1 MSSGALS
8 HLVFEL
14 KSVGE
19 GLFCSVL
26 RWREVCLFSGS
37 SAHLPVP
44 EPANKV
50 SAPRLEPLAIQG
62 KGILTHPEKQQSVH
76 NGQKDALFSKPMTE
90 YAAQKKHFHWQAVQ
104 TNLSV
109 SSARL
114 RLLHYRKNH
123 ANVWAAGSVT
133 ILVITVHLFLKY
145 WYTWMHLLYHS

>member
-14 KSVGE
+14 KALEKV
-19 GLFCSVL
+19 CSVL
-26 RWREVCLFSGS
+26 RWREVCLFSGF

-50 SAPRLEPLAIQG
+50 SVPRLEPLAIQG
-62 KGILTHPEKQQSVH
+62 KGILTYPEKQQSVH

-104 TNLSV
+104 MKSFCQFSPAEAFAL
-109 SSARL
+109 
-114 RLLHYRKNH
+114 
-123 ANVWAAGSVT
+123 
-133 ILVITVHLFLKY
+133 
-145 WYTWMHLLYHS
+145 